1 MSTLLA
7 KSHASNFLTPLNY
20 GARREVQLFL
30 ATFYAR
36 SSDFA
41 IFSGS
46 MRGRPVVAGEPWC
59 GGENLQLGTA
69 AAGYVEKTRRGVSRG
84 RAATP

>member
-20 GARREVQLFL
+20 GAKREVQLFL

-46 MRGRPVVAGEPWC
+46 MRGRPVVRESLGVVV
-59 GGENLQLGTA
+59 ENLQLGTA
-69 AAGYVEKTRRGVSRG
+69 AAVYVEKTRRGVSRG